1 MKRSKKSF
9 SCKPALTRKLTSR
22 SALGFVVLLG
32 LVSLF
37 ADMTYEGGRSLVGQ
51 YLGLLGAGAA
61 VIALTAGAGEFLG
74 YALRFVSG
82 WAADRTKRYWAITI
96 FGYVLNLLAV
106 PALALAGRW
115 QMAIVLV
122 FAERIGKAI
131 RNPSRDAMLA
141 YATSQTGRGFG
152 YGLHEAMDQ
161 IGAVLGP
168 LLLSLILYLKS
179 RAGQAAGDT
188 TGYRTGFLVL
198 LVPAILALLVLL
210 IARSLFPRP
219 SELELPDKR
228 PRLATRGY
236 SRAYWIYLAAASLMA
251 AGITDFPL
259 IAFHFQRAS
268 LVPEYWLPT
277 LFALAMAVDAGSALL
292 FGVLYDRIGFPIL
305 IVMFAIEAATAPF
318 LFLGRL
324 PGAIAGMAL
333 WGISMGTQESIMRAA
348 VADLIPADRRATGF
362 GLFHMIFGV
371 AWFSGSALLGLL
383 YQRDVRAMVAF
394 AVGIQ
399 LLAVPV
405 AFLANSARKRG
416 PAITA

>member
-1 MKRSKKSF
+1 
-9 SCKPALTRKLTSR
+9 
-22 SALGFVVLLG
+22 VL
-32 LVSLF
+32 
-37 ADMTYEGGRSLVGQ
+37 RRGQ
-51 YLGLLGAGAA
+51 PVRGHDHEAGAAWWYLGLLGAGAWA
-61 VIALTAGAGEFLG
+61 ITWPRGAEFLG

-82 WAADRTKRYWAITI
+82 WAADRTRRYWAITI

-115 QMAIVLV
+115 QMAIVLA

-161 IGAVLGP
+161 IGAVLVP

-188 TGYRTGFLVL
+188 AGYRTGFLVL
-198 LVPAILALLVLL
+198 LVPALLALLVLL

-348 VADLIPADRRATGF
+348 VATIPPIGATGF
-362 GLFHMIFGV
+362 GCSMIFGA
-371 AWFSGSALLGLL
+371 AWFSGSALMGLL
-383 YQRDVRAMVAF
+383 YQRTCAPWWP

-399 LLAVPV
+399 LLAVPWPSGQLR
-405 AFLANSARKRG
+405 AQARRHHG
-416 PAITA
+416 LSR